1 MNIRIQESPGAADTE
16 VVITCRQADEQI
28 LKMISLLHTFEKKLT
43 GVKDGETFLLDAA
56 SVLYIDTVDKKTFL
70 YTKNGVYET
79 PLRLYELEER
89 LSASD
94 FLRAGKSCI
103 VNFAQVQSLRP
114 EFGGKLILTL
124 TSKERIF
131 VSRQYAAAVK
141 QKLGI

>member
-1 MNIRIQESPGAADTE
+1 MNIRIQESAEAAETE
-16 VVITCRQADEQI
+16 VIITCRRADEQI
-28 LKMISLLHTFEKKLT
+28 LKMISMLHAFDKKLT

-56 SVLYIDTVDKKTFL
+56 SILYIDTVDKKTFL
-70 YTKNGVYET
+70 YTQNGAYET

-89 LSASD
+89 LASSD

-103 VNFAQVQSLRP
+103 VNFSQVQSLRP

-124 TSKERIF
+124 TSRERLF